1 MAVAYDSV
9 SANQNFNGVT
19 SISWSHTNS
28 GTTNLYLRICV
39 PWTSFPGTV
48 AISSIDYNGTSM
60 LSNLVGNANANNFQ
74 GSLRGDAS
82 IYELKAP
89 ATGTKTA
96 QVTWNTTNGAYGG
109 GAGSIMYT
117 GVEQSGASSGTA
129 VTATGSSA
137 SPSLTVTGTTSG
149 NMVGDCLAV
158 GASNG
163 TWTPSQTGRLAGI
176 GGGGQS
182 GAAQDAAAGGSVV
195 MGWTLASSFPWAQV
209 GAEIIAAGSGSSAA
223 LTGVNATGSVGT
235 LSPSM
240 SIALTGVSATGS
252 VGTLTP
258 VTGTTVA
265 LSGVQANSAVG
276 SLGKTFSI
284 PLTGVATTGAVG
296 TLTPVTGVTVALS
309 GVQSTVSVGNL
320 GSSFSI
326 PITGNQATLTVGTLT
341 PSTSGG
347 SVSVALSG
355 VSATAFVGSFSLSGV
370 ATGGGGRVRK
380 LANFSQYQVES
391 ESEKLARRIKQGIIK
406 PTPQTIEPVR
416 LAERKAAIQQA
427 IEIDTQL
434 RQLRA
439 EAAAHQAEMQRMEAL
454 NQERKSRLIEQAM
467 LRKQQELQMAQLQE
481 RAAQEQAE
489 MLDVAYVAKAVMDM
503 LAARNRQ

>member
-1 MAVAYDSV
+1 LS
-9 SANQNFNGVT
+9 SASFIGTDT
-19 SISWSHTNS
+19 ST
-28 GTTNLYLRICV
+28 
-39 PWTSFPGTV
+39 
-48 AISSIDYNGTSM
+48 
-60 LSNLVGNANANNFQ
+60 Q
-74 GSLRGDAS
+74 GSWKTVYGADGYRIAYTGGSDYISNPSYCTPTLSGQNQFTWSDPDS
-82 IYELKAP
+82 SVKALQRP
-89 ATGTKTA
+89 GGSDRFAATDY
-96 QVTWNTTNGAYGG
+96 VTNGNTQTWSFDTGSTTCQFSMYLLDWDGG
-109 GAGSIMYT
+109 GARNASIEIKDNL
-117 GVEQSGASSGTA
+117 GN
-129 VTATGSSA
+129 
-137 SPSLTVTGTTSG
+137 SLDGPRVVTGTNYANGIWYSWTITGNVVVYVTGNGAQAAVSG
-149 NMVGDCLAV
+149 IFFDPSGGVTQALSGVQATASV
-158 GASNG
+158 GA
-163 TWTPSQTGRLAGI
+163 LA
-176 GGGGQS
+176 
-182 GAAQDAAAGGSVV
+182 
-195 MGWTLASSFPWAQV
+195 
-209 GAEIIAAGSGSSAA
+209 
-223 LTGVNATGSVGT
+223 
-235 LSPSM
+235 PSM
-240 SIALTGVSATGS
+240 SIALTGVSATGG

-258 VTGTTVA
+258 VTGTSVA
-265 LSGVQANSAVG
+265 LTGVQGTGAVG
-276 SLGKTFSI
+276 SIGKTFSI
-284 PLTGVATTGAVG
+284 PLTGVASTGSVG

-309 GVQSTVSVGNL
+309 GVQATGAL
-320 GSSFSI
+320 GSLGNTFSI
-326 PITGNQATLTVGTLT
+326 PLTGNQVTLTVGTLV

-347 SVSVALSG
+347 SVSVALTG
-355 VSATAFVGSFSLSGV
+355 VSATVSVGSFRLSGV

-481 RAAQEQAE
+481 KAAQEQAE